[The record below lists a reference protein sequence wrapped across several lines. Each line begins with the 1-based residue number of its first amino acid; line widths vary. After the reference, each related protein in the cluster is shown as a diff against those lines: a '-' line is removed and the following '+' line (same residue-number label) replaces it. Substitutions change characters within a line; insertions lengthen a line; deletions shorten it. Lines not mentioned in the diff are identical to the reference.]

1 MDDMNELDF
10 LDELNQAYEEALTT
24 NNNGADE
31 ADRLLDELNPEQREA
46 VKTIDGPLLILA
58 GAGSGKTRVITY
70 RIAYMIK
77 KHGIY
82 PGSIMAITFTN
93 KAANEMRSRI
103 AALVGEEAKY
113 IWCGTFHSIFARIL
127 RRHADLL
134 GYDKNFKIIDT
145 DDQLKIIK
153 ESLKEL
159 NYSDKTYPPKSIQSV
174 ISDAKNKMMT
184 VAEFSSYSGTDPY
197 YKCCALV
204 FKKYETKLKQNN
216 AMDFD
221 DILLNTVKLFRE
233 NPDVLNIYHRRFK
246 YIMVDEYQDTNN
258 PQYEAIKLL
267 SAYSR
272 NICVVG
278 DDDQSIYAFRG
289 ANVQVILDFEKD
301 FDNAVVVKLEENYRS
316 TQTILDAANEVIAN
330 NKYRKD
336 KSLRTSNEQGSPI
349 IVMNAESQIDEANF
363 TANMIKTFVN
373 KNQFKYS
380 DMAVLFRMNSLS
392 RSIEIALREA
402 GIPYKIFGGT
412 RFYDRKEIKDVIA
425 YLRLIMDDKDDL
437 AFGRIINVPARG
449 IGTTTVER
457 IHELA
462 VINETSSMAICKNV
476 DMYPELSRA
485 SSKIKEFVMLIEM
498 FRNILALNEL
508 SFDGFIQEVQ
518 DKSGII
524 DEIIREKEK
533 KNEVT
538 DRVENLKELLSEAIE
553 FEKKA
558 RVTPEEAAEAAAK
571 KALISSEDNP
581 DGEYDDIEN
590 QTADTLSGLLNLYL
604 TNVALYS
611 EGDNFTDTDD
621 FVRMMSIH
629 SSKGLE
635 FGAVFLVGLEE
646 SIFPSYRSQT
656 EKELEEERR
665 LMYVA
670 ITRAKKKLMILLSQR
685 RTLFGQTQMNAPSRF
700 LKEIHPEHLYKMG
713 HQRPKVEEDTN
724 MPKDLRKQSQNQ
736 IASALSTGFLNGA
749 KATGVKS
756 INKSKAPVRPGMG
769 QPSGA
774 GASNS
779 NTPKASEMVEG
790 LKIVH
795 PRFGEGVVVKVEPVA
810 GDVLLSLDF
819 DGMHKNLLLSTSGIK
834 KA

>member
-1 MDDMNELDF
+1 MDDTNELDF

-24 NNNGADE
+24 NNDGSEDADK
-31 ADRLLDELNPEQREA
+31 LLSELNPEQREA

-77 KHGIY
+77 KHKIY

-103 AALVGEEAKY
+103 AALVGEDAKY

-145 DDQLKIIK
+145 DDQLKVIK

-159 NYSDKTYPPKSIQSV
+159 NYSDKTYSPRAIQSV
-174 ISDAKNKMMT
+174 ISDAKNKMMS
-184 VAEFSSYSGTDPY
+184 VAEFSAYSGTDPY

-246 YIMVDEYQDTNN
+246 YFMVDEYQDTNN
-258 PQYEAIKLL
+258 PQYEAVKLL
-267 SAYSR
+267 SSYSR

-289 ANVQVILDFEKD
+289 ANVQVILNFEKD
-301 FDNAVVVKLEENYRS
+301 FENAVVVKLEENYRS

-336 KSLRTSNEQGSPI
+336 KCLRTSNEKGSPI

-449 IGTTTVER
+449 IGTTSVDR

-462 VINETSSMAICKNV
+462 VINNTSSMSICKNV

-485 SSKIKEFVMLIEM
+485 ASKIKEFVQLIEM
-498 FRNILALNEL
+498 LRNMLALNEL
-508 SFDGFIQEVQ
+508 SFDAFVEEVQ
-518 DKSGII
+518 NKSGII

-558 RVTPEEAAEAAAK
+558 RVTPEEAASAAELKAK
-571 KALISSEDNP
+571 ANVEENP

-590 QTADTLSGLLNLYL
+590 QTADTLAGLLNLYL

-611 EGDNFTDTDD
+611 EGDNYTETDD
-621 FVRMMSIH
+621 FVKMMSIH

-646 SIFPSYRSQT
+646 SIFPSYKSQT

-685 RTLFGQTQMNAPSRF
+685 RTLFGQTQVNPPSRF
-700 LKEIHPEHLYKMG
+700 LKEISPEHLYKMG
-713 HQRPKVEEDTN
+713 HQRPKVQEDTA

-749 KATGVKS
+749 KATNIRTGSKLHAPS
-756 INKSKAPVRPGMG
+756 RPDLNSPKTNK
-769 QPSGA
+769 PSG
-774 GASNS
+774 SIDIFEV
-779 NTPKASEMVEG
+779 KEG

-795 PRFGEGVVVKVEPVA
+795 PRFGDGVVIKCEPVA
-810 GDVLLSLDF
+810 GDLLLSLDF
-819 DGMHKNLLLSTSGIK
+819 DGMRKNLLLSTSGIK